1 MSHAIAAM
9 WREVEVKGQPGVVSD
24 EVALDW
30 RMPMVWTDTSER
42 GKKVIAQVKEY
53 QDKCKESVAEK
64 VTGLTDHLDQNEKK
78 DGAMVVVV
86 GKDTSAG
93 AALPGLKAAIE
104 LPDDELYLQEEGGS
118 AWVTSSR
125 PWKYR
130 IGPGVLPLPGF
141 GQLVQCRG
149 PAGAALLLIPV
160 QKLVD
165 EGVVF
170 LNEVRGI
177 LRQPE
182 GGKLLANWGKLV
194 VWEAVS
200 SAIAWAPYGWLP
212 MMIAPDEK
220 HYSHLWFLP
229 VFSKLMCCDVPLTAW
244 TPIVKLNLDVLQKH
258 SGQPIWKAWL
268 DTTQKLVDLRAGQ

>member
-1 MSHAIAAM
+1 MGDIVKALEYWSRRAAFA
-9 WREVEVKGQPGVVSD
+9 W
-24 EVALDW
+24 L
-30 RMPMVWTDTSER
+30 WT
-42 GKKVIAQVKEY
+42 A
-53 QDKCKESVAEK
+53 
-64 VTGLTDHLDQNEKK
+64 
-78 DGAMVVVV
+78 
-86 GKDTSAG
+86 
-93 AALPGLKAAIE
+93 
-104 LPDDELYLQEEGGS
+104 
-118 AWVTSSR
+118 R
-125 PWKYR
+125 P
-130 IGPGVLPLPGF
+130 V
-141 GQLVQCRG
+141 RG

-170 LNEVRGI
+170 LSEVRGI

-194 VWEAVS
+194 VWEAES

-229 VFSKLMCCDVPLTAW
+229 VFAKLMCCDVPLTAW

-258 SGQPIWKAWL
+258 SGQPIWKARL
-268 DTTQKLVDLRAGQ
+268 DTTQKLVELRAGQ